1 MMSLAEKRTA
11 ARPRVMCASAH
22 LSSRPAVK
30 VRFAAGE
37 SAMTSYF
44 YASDETC
51 PEHQHH
57 PLMVAAFITPPVM
70 ILVSVVGSLFGMA

>member
-1 MMSLAEKRTA
+1 MMSLAAKRTA
-11 ARPRVMCASAH
+11 DRPRVMCASAH

-57 PLMVAAFITPPVM
+57 PMIAAFIALPVM
-70 ILVSVVGSLFGMA
+70 ILMSLVGSLFGMA